1 MIRHPARPLL
11 LACLVLLGAGGPA
24 RADFSLQGRT
34 VTLYVAGGVGGGVDA
49 YARSFVPHLAHYLP
63 GEPAII
69 VSNMPGAGG
78 IQALQYLYNVA
89 PHDGI
94 AIGTTNAGPVS
105 EPVMGDANVKY
116 DLLKFGWFGSLAK
129 GDTVCAVWSSS
140 PVMTIAEARSREVTI
155 SSTGALSAPTRTAL
169 LLNALL
175 GTKLKPI
182 PGYDG
187 GTSLL
192 AVERGEVDG
201 TCVTLDSLRATRPD
215 WFRDKKLRLLVQ
227 CSLDK
232 DPDFPDVPRAYD
244 LISDETGRRMLEF
257 FLTPY
262 EVQNPFYLAPGYTP
276 EMLAA
281 YRTAFDKAAADP
293 AFRSEAEARGLK
305 IETRTGAEVEAVIK
319 KMLATPE
326 DIQRRTRAVTDPKSA
341 GK

>member
-1 MIRHPARPLL
+1 MIRRTLLTLALL
-11 LACLVLLGAGGPA
+11 LVGSGLAHAE
-24 RADFSLQGRT
+24 FTLQGRT

-49 YARSFVPHLAHYLP
+49 YARSFAPHLAHYLP
-63 GEPAII
+63 GEPTIV

-78 IQALQYLYNVA
+78 IQALQYQYNVA
-89 PHDGI
+89 AKDGTS
-94 AIGTTNAGPVS
+94 IGTTNAGPVA
-105 EPVMGDANVKY
+105 EPVMGDKNVKY

-129 GDTVCAVWSSS
+129 GDTVCGVWESS
-140 PVMTIAEARSREVTI
+140 PIKTIADARAHEMTI

-175 GTKLKPI
+175 GTKIKPI

-201 TCVTLDSLRATRPD
+201 TCVTLDSLRATRPQ
-215 WFRDKKLRLLVQ
+215 WFSDKKLRLLVQ

-244 LISDETGRRMLEF
+244 LISDESGRRMLEF

-262 EVQNPFYLAPGYTP
+262 EVQNPFYLAPGFKP

-281 YRTAFDKAAADP
+281 YRTAFDKAVADP
-293 AFRSEAEARGLK
+293 AFRTEARARRLK
-305 IETRTGAEVEAVIK
+305 IESRNGAQVEAVIK
-319 KMLATPE
+319 KMLNTPE
-326 DIQRRTRAVTDPKSA
+326 DVQRKTRAVTDPKTA
-341 GK
+341 K